1 MRPAIARTRLLID
14 WINGKVKPVMALSK
28 RHMVFSP
35 DTARTTVPPLS
46 DIVAEGRA
54 MEERGE
60 VLHVSLFPV
69 QPWID
74 TPDLGFAAL
83 VCGGKQGSGASG
95 GRQAGQDGLG
105 PAQGIR
111 TRSHAAGRNHP
122 HRPVRRPA

>member
-1 MRPAIARTRLLID
+1 MIQPDVAYIGYREFPHIDMYETGSSRRAAVDRLD
-14 WINGKVKPVMALSK
+14 HGGKVKPVMALSK
-28 RHMVFSP
+28 RHVVFSP
-35 DTARTTVPPLS
+35 DSARTTAPPLS

-83 VCGGKQGSGASG
+83 VCGED
-95 GRQAGQDGLG
+95 QAK
-105 PAQGIR
+105 R
-111 TRSHAAGRNHP
+111 AGRCG
-122 HRPVRRPA
+122 